1 MRALVTRIRRGQ
13 VTVAGEVVGSAGR
26 GIMVQ
31 VAFKRD
37 DDEKSIK
44 WMADRVAHL
53 RIFRGG
59 NGKLTDNC
67 VDVDGDALVISNFT
81 LYGDARHGRR
91 PNFDLS
97 APYDDAIGKYEKFVE
112 EMRKLIKNVGT
123 GQFGGDMTVDVSIWG
138 PANVIIDN

>member
-1 MRALVTRIRRGQ
+1 MRALVTRIHNGR
-13 VTVAGEVVGSAGR
+13 VTVGGEVVGEAGE

-31 VAFKRD
+31 VAFNRED
-37 DDEKSIK
+37 NESTIK

-53 RIFRGG
+53 RIFRGAT
-59 NGKLTDNC
+59 GKLTDNC

-91 PNFDLS
+91 PNFDKS
-97 APYDDAIGKYEKFVE
+97 APYDDAIVKYEAF
-112 EMRKLIKNVGT
+112 IKELRTYVKHVGT

>member
-1 MRALVTRIRRGQ
+1 MRALVTRINHGQ
-13 VTVAGEVVGSAGR
+13 VTVDGKVVGKAKM

-31 VAFKRD
+31 VAFKQD
-37 DDEKSIK
+37 DTDATIA

-53 RIFRGG
+53 RIFRDDS
-59 NGKLTDNC
+59 GKLKLNA
-67 VDVDGDALVISNFT
+67 VDVGGECLCISNFT
-81 LYGDARHGRR
+81 LYGDAKHGRR

-97 APYDDAIGKYEKFVE
+97 APYDVAIVMYNRFVE
-112 EMRKLIKNVGT
+112 ELKKLLPTET